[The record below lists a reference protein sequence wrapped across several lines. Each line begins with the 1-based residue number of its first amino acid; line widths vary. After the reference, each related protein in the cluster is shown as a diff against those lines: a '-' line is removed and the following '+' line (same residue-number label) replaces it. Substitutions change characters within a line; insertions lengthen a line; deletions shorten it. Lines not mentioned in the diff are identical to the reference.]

1 MDQIFILAP
10 REVWLLGALIL
21 GRGVETTLEEDDR
34 GGPVLG
40 LLNAALLKVRAWF
53 QDRGQMTAE
62 DVTGE

>member
-1 MDQIFILAP
+1 MDQIFILTP

-21 GRGVETTLEEDDR
+21 GRGVETALEVDDR